1 MSEAPYIIVPGK
13 KTRPPGFPLK
23 MDAADF
29 IGQMCQQFRVY
40 HKEGS
45 AEEAQWTDGMIAVLS
60 GYTDDVL
67 ADACLWFWQHRK
79 EIRFP
84 LSAEI
89 ITVCD
94 AIAKERVRPKLL
106 AKEAQAV
113 RASPYSPDR
122 TDLVRHLLRSNQ
134 LALQAVKEGW
144 IGALGDYVRV
154 NARMP
159 DVAEISK
166 LKHSSRETTEAL
178 ESVYRGDKLPADS
191 ILLAACRKAAGSIEQ
206 RRREYAAMVTGEAA

>member
-1 MSEAPYIIVPGK
+1 MSEAPYIIVPSK
-13 KTRPPGFPLK
+13 KTRPPGFPTK

-79 EIRFP
+79 EVRFP

-94 AIAKERVRPKLL
+94 SVVSEKNRMPMLRDMRDQVFDGQKAPPNS
-106 AKEAQAV
+106 
-113 RASPYSPDR
+113 RAR
-122 TDLVRHLLRSNQ
+122 T
-134 LALQAVKEGW
+134 
-144 IGALGDYVRV
+144 ALGLDL
-154 NARMP
+154 
-159 DVAEISK
+159 
-166 LKHSSRETTEAL
+166 LK
-178 ESVYRGDKLPADS
+178 
-191 ILLAACRKAAGSIEQ
+191 
-206 RRREYAAMVTGEAA
+206 GELGR